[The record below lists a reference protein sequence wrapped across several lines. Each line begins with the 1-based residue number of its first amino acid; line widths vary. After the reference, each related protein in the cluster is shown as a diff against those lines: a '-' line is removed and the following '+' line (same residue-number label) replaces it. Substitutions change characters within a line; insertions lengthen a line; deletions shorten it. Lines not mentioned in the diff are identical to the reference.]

1 MINKI
6 INLLIYVL
14 RYFSLIKTKYKVSS
28 KINFGSSLSNNY
40 FKKNLRKCNYYFEY
54 GSGNSTI
61 LAKKLNKK
69 FISIETDK
77 SFYRFMITKKIKD
90 ILYSDLGPTKYYSI
104 PILPPFF
111 LKRKIKKYA
120 NQINEFFINFE
131 KIPDFILIDGRFRV
145 FVTLTVVKFCLSKK
159 ELINTTIIID
169 DFKFRKDYHVLKKIF
184 KINLVGRFGVIKLN
198 GKTKILNNKLSDCM
212 KVAILDYI

>member
-1 MINKI
+1 M
-6 INLLIYVL
+6 
-14 RYFSLIKTKYKVSS
+14 S
-28 KINFGSSLSNNY
+28 
-40 FKKNLRKCNYYFEY
+40 
-54 GSGNSTI
+54 
-61 LAKKLNKK
+61 
-69 FISIETDK
+69 
-77 SFYRFMITKKIKD
+77 
-90 ILYSDLGPTKYYSI
+90 ILYECCVN
-104 PILPPFF
+104 
-111 LKRKIKKYA
+111 KRA
-120 NQINEFFINFE
+120 
-131 KIPDFILIDGRFRV
+131 RV